1 MVETSVVV
9 ALLWPESLVRLLV
22 EYDPGLCQEEE
33 LLPLCVRMTSLA
45 AAFWVL
51 AS

>member
-1 MVETSVVV
+1 MVEVMP
-9 ALLWPESLVRLLV
+9 LPESYIRLELG
-22 EYDPGLCQEEE
+22 YGPGLCQEEE
-33 LLPLCVRMTSLA
+33 LLPLCAHLTSVE